1 MDEDLIARAASY
13 AAELHAGDLRKGSSR
28 PYFDAHLVP
37 VASIVRGAGGDA
49 AQVAAAYLHDAAE
62 EQGGEPTLEEIRRRF
77 GDDVAAI
84 VRDLS
89 DSLVDTR
96 AGEQKEPWR
105 QRKQAYIDR
114 LAGAP
119 IRSLEVAAAD
129 KLHNATAI
137 LEDHARVGDEVW
149 ARFTVTDP
157 AEQLWY
163 YATLAELMVGR
174 LGAHPT
180 ATALRQAVERLTAV
194 VARAPRGS

>member
-13 AAELHAGDLRKGSSR
+13 AAELHAGDVRKGTR
-28 PYFDAHLVP
+28 LPYFDAHLEP

-49 AQVAAAYLHDAAE
+49 SQVAAAYLHDAAE
-62 EQGGEPTLEEIRRRF
+62 EHGGAPTLEEIRRRF
-77 GDDVAAI
+77 GDDVADI

-96 AGEQKEPWR
+96 SGEQKEPWH
-105 QRKQAYIDR
+105 QRKQAYVDR
-114 LAGAP
+114 LAAAP

-137 LEDHARVGDEVW
+137 VEDHARVGDAVW

-163 YATLAELMVGR
+163 YGTLADLVGSR

-180 ATALRQAVERLTAV
+180 ATALRQVVERLAAV
-194 VARAPRGS
+194 VARTPRRG

>member
-1 MDEDLIARAASY
+1 MDEDLIARAASF
-13 AAELHAGDLRKGSSR
+13 AAELHAGEVRKGSR
-28 PYFDAHLVP
+28 LPYFDAHLAP

-49 AQVAAAYLHDAAE
+49 EQVAAAYLHDAAE
-62 EQGGEPTLEEIRRRF
+62 EQGGEATLGEIRRRF

-96 AGEQKEPWR
+96 AGEQKEPWH

-137 LEDHARVGDEVW
+137 LDDHARIGDEVW
-149 ARFTVTDP
+149 TRFTVADP

-163 YATLAELMVGR
+163 YATLADLVDRR

-180 ATALRQAVERLTAV
+180 ATALRQAVDRLGV
-194 VARAPRGS
+194 VVGRSSRPR

>member
-1 MDEDLIARAASY
+1 MDEDLITRAASY
-13 AAELHAGDLRKGSSR
+13 AAELHAGELRKGSGL

-49 AQVAAAYLHDAAE
+49 EQVAAAYLHDAAE
-62 EQGGEPTLEEIRRRF
+62 EQGGEATLDEIRRRF

-105 QRKQAYIDR
+105 QRKQAYVDR

-137 LEDHARVGDEVW
+137 LEDHARVGDDVW

-163 YATLAELMVGR
+163 YATLADLVDRR

-180 ATALRQAVERLTAV
+180 ATALRQAVDRLAAV
-194 VARAPRGS
+194 VARSPRRS